1 MFKKSLQEVCFP
13 EMEEII
19 KKRVLIEDEEHY
31 LRKKYQKTILK
42 FLKITHPKLSSISSC
57 LMERQLIV
65 EKPGEKTLIECEQ
78 QLEEYIINTDLNKL
92 VKRNSEMIREKIYSI
107 LYALQPNFENKKMS
121 KVLLILNDFI
131 VTNALF

>member
-65 EKPGEKTLIECEQ
+65 EKPGEKTLIECEE

-107 LYALQPNFENKKMS
+107 LYALQPNFENKKMA
-121 KVLLILNDFI
+121 KVLLILNDFL